1 MCIDQTFVTSIPGII
16 IIPPMTLQLPMNWV
30 IPKYHKGYNK
40 DERVG
45 QMCTK
50 YFLRGPPQIT
60 SMAIKLMSIS
70 M

>member
-1 MCIDQTFVTSIPGII
+1 
-16 IIPPMTLQLPMNWV
+16 MNWV

-45 QMCTK
+45 QMGTK